1 MITILSLFFILLY
14 FILDKTKKKIF
25 AIPTSIFVFLYA
37 LSFDLYNW
45 DEISIIVFQ
54 FKNINLGFKSY
65 LLFCLTLLSFAI
77 AIAITNYKDQQ
88 NHSITRYN
96 YKRLKQ
102 VYYTMSFISIFAFC
116 INLSRILSNG
126 GLGLLLL
133 NPRTYEEIFGAS
145 TFINYLYFLNVP
157 ALCLSIYLKHNNIK
171 IKKITIIN
179 TILIAISFFHGIK
192 FTIFDTILY
201 PVCFYYLLRDK
212 VSLKPLIV
220 TFSILIG
227 IFVLF
232 STFIRGGDSKSPLL
246 SVLLYILP
254 NFYNLSYNI
263 ENHTNTFGFSGLMGI
278 LIPDKVPKPPLGWL
292 QIGEREGGFILN
304 DAYNMF
310 TVLDPLFYALNYAGP
325 LFFILIFILLRYA
338 YNRKQKSLIHL
349 FLSTYLLFCL
359 FFTFY
364 FYAFAKTKNIY
375 YVLVFIAIHTFCKIK
390 KVKHTI

>member
-1 MITILSLFFILLY
+1 MITILSLLFILLY

-25 AIPTSIFVFLYA
+25 AIPTSIFIFLYA

-54 FKNINLGFKSY
+54 FKNIHLGFKSY
-65 LLFCLTLLSFAI
+65 LLFFLTLLALAI
-77 AIAITNYKDQQ
+77 GIAITNYKD
-88 NHSITRYN
+88 RYN
-96 YKRLKQ
+96 YSIVRYNYDKLKRI
-102 VYYTMSFISIFAFC
+102 YYLMSFISIFSFC
-116 INLSRILSNG
+116 INLSRVLSNG
-126 GLGLLLL
+126 GLGLLFLS
-133 NPRTYEEIFGAS
+133 PRIYEETFGAS

-157 ALCLSIYLKHNNIK
+157 ALCLSIYLKHNNIN
-171 IKKITIIN
+171 IKNIRIIN

-212 VSLKPLIV
+212 VSLKPLIF
-220 TFSILIG
+220 TFGILIG

-246 SVLLYILP
+246 SVLLYIVP
-254 NFYNLSYNI
+254 NFYNLSYNV
-263 ENHTNTFGFSGLMGI
+263 ENHTNTFGLNGLMGI

-310 TVLDPLFYALNYAGP
+310 TVMDPLFYSFNYAAP
-325 LFFILIFILLRYA
+325 LFFILIFIFLRYT
-338 YNRKQKSLIHL
+338 YNRRQKSLIHL

-375 YVLVFIAIHTFCKIK
+375 YVFVFIAIHAFCRIKKIK
-390 KVKHTI
+390 HSI